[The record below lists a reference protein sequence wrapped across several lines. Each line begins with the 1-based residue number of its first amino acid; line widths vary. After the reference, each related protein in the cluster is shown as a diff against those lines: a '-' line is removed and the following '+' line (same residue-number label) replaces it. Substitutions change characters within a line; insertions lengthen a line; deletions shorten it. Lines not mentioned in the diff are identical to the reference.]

1 MFFLEGF
8 GFGVKD
14 HVAGD
19 GELFIEVSGTVSE
32 GYFAGLGYFLT

>member
-1 MFFLEGF
+1 LFFLESF

-19 GELFIEVSGTVSE
+19 GELFVKMSGAISE
-32 GYFAGLGYFLT
+32 GNLAGLGYFLT